1 VFTRPLILQQ
11 SFGDARDFVEAG
23 CQKRTQVTERL
34 SETIIAL
41 MGLGYGGKMSRAF
54 CVCALVL
61 AACPLV
67 LPAVAQDSA
76 KKAEVLKPVPSP
88 SQVVLAQW
96 NEIGRKLVAMAEDLP
111 ENKYDYKP
119 HPDSRTFVAQLLHV
133 SASMYY
139 FTDVA
144 QGQKVRYGDDPS
156 RDRLKTKAQV
166 VAFVK
171 KSVED
176 GANLIKAK
184 GDAGMTAVVQDP
196 ESKQKLRVS
205 ELAYSVIEHSGEH
218 YGQLVVYYRINGMV
232 PPESRPRK

>member
-1 VFTRPLILQQ
+1 
-11 SFGDARDFVEAG
+11 
-23 CQKRTQVTERL
+23 
-34 SETIIAL
+34 
-41 MGLGYGGKMSRAF
+41 MSRAI
-54 CVCALVL
+54 CICALVL
-61 AACPLV
+61 AAGPLV
-67 LPAVAQDSA
+67 LSAVAQESA
-76 KKAEVLKPVPSP
+76 KKAEALKRVPSP

-96 NEIGRKLVAMAEDLP
+96 NDIGRKLVAMAEDLP

-133 SASMYY
+133 AASMYY

-144 QGQKVRYGDDPS
+144 QGQKVRYGDDLS
-156 RDRLKTKAQV
+156 RDQVKAKAQI

-184 GDAGMTAVVQDP
+184 GDAGMTAVVQDS
-196 ESKQKLRVS
+196 ESNQKLRVS